1 MFNWLGLGKRKQP
14 AATPEAQ
21 IADSASYVDIFGAAA
36 ANAPPKPISP
46 VSLDI
51 PDDPAPAPAPAQ
63 ARIAAPPAAPEPQPE
78 PEPEPEP
85 EPQPEPTPAW
95 NPDPVRE
102 ELASRLAARDLDA
115 VQSLLAGLPPE
126 AADLEWALQARLQ
139 LAQFRREPPDQVLVL
154 ALALKAAAPT
164 NAAAYVAASFA
175 LRLLGRVPEAEALI
189 ADGLALLPNAPSLW
203 LESALVAEAADQP
216 DRAHAAW
223 TELRARVPN
232 QPFAYQGAL
241 KLAFR
246 LQQTTL
252 VQQLAEDALA
262 RFPQDPTILGIAAR
276 HAARTSQWD
285 QATAHWQT
293 LLALTPNDPALAL
306 EAATSLMGNRVERRQ
321 RVPVVLPMLEALRVR
336 FPGFAPA
343 RAAHVTAL
351 REAGQPDEAAALGAT
366 LLAETPTDPALVL
379 ACAGVAE
386 ERGEHAYAVT
396 LLQPLRAARPPDWQ
410 LDLAT
415 IRALSLAGQPDA
427 AEQVCDE
434 ALARFPGNVR
444 LVEQHVTLATR
455 RGDFATAL
463 QRAEFWQS
471 RHPEARGLALLA
483 DRMRALQDEAA
494 SPAPQAPAGADRLAA
509 LFARFESLGATSVGC
524 EFGIVQRQFGAEPIG
539 LLRWGNMRVDGLV
552 RALQARFDGLGD
564 PEHTRMKT
572 QPVATNDLE
581 YFVYDDRYTY
591 WAHTFIK
598 ADEAPEDRVY
608 QQTLRRL
615 RFLRTKLI
623 EDLEQA
629 EKIFVF
635 KLHDYDGTA
644 PLDRLFDALRSYG
657 PATLI
662 CVALADETHPGGSVE
677 MLRPGLFLGRVS
689 MFGNAGLTAARGID
703 LPAWRSIC
711 ERVAQWHDTERPPL
725 LPADL

>member
-14 AATPEAQ
+14 QTPIVED
-21 IADSASYVDIFGAAA
+21 IPDSASYVGIFGAAA

-51 PDDPAPAPAPAQ
+51 DDYPDIIDQP
-63 ARIAAPPAAPEPQPE
+63 AAPPPPPPTRLAAPIQPQPE
-78 PEPEPEP
+78 PEPA
-85 EPQPEPTPAW
+85 PEPTPAW
-95 NPDPVRE
+95 DPEPVRE
-102 ELASRLAARDLDA
+102 ELARRLAARDLA
-115 VQSLLAGLPPE
+115 EAEALIASLPAE
-126 AADLEWALQARLQ
+126 AATLEWVLQGRLQ
-139 LAQFRREPPDQVLVL
+139 LAQFRREPPDQVLPF
-154 ALALKAAAPT
+154 ALALKAAHPG

-175 LRLLGRVPEAEALI
+175 LRLLNRVPEAEALV
-189 ADGLALLPNAPSLW
+189 AEGLARLPNAPSLW
-203 LESALVAEAADQP
+203 LETALVAEAADQP

-223 TELRARVPN
+223 AELRTRQPN
-232 QPFAYQGAL
+232 QPFAFQGGL
-241 KLAFR
+241 RLAFR
-246 LQQTTL
+246 LQQTALT
-252 VQQLAEDALA
+252 QQLADEAVA
-262 RFPQDPTILGIAAR
+262 RFPADPTIVAIAAR

-285 QATAHWQT
+285 QAATLWQSAVA
-293 LLALTPNDPALAL
+293 LAPNDPAIAL
-306 EAATSLMGNRVERRQ
+306 EAATSLMGPRVDRRQ
-321 RVPVVLPMLEALRVR
+321 RVPAILPMLEALRAR
-336 FPGFAPA
+336 FPNYAPA

-351 REAGQPDEAAALGAT
+351 HEAGNLDAAATLGAS
-366 LLAETPTDPALVL
+366 LLAETPTDLALVL
-379 ACAGVAE
+379 ATARVAE
-386 ERGEHAYAVT
+386 ERGDPAHAVA
-396 LLQPLRAARPPDWQ
+396 LLQPVRAARPPDWQ

-415 IRALSLAGQPDA
+415 SRALGLAGDNAA

-455 RGDFATAL
+455 RGDFALAL
-463 QRAEFWQS
+463 QRAELWQS
-471 RHPEARGLALLA
+471 RHPEARPLALLV
-483 DRMRALQDEAA
+483 DRMRSLQDTPEPAA
-494 SPAPQAPAGADRLAA
+494 PSSAPNRLAT

-524 EFGIVQRQFGAEPIG
+524 EFGIVQRQFGAEPIS
-539 LLRWGNMRVDGLV
+539 LLRWGNMRVDGLA
-552 RALQARFDGLGD
+552 RALQNRFEGLGD
-564 PEHTRMKT
+564 PEHTRMKA

-615 RFLRTKLI
+615 RFLTTKLI

-635 KLHDYDGTA
+635 KLAEYEGQP
-644 PLDRLFDALRSYG
+644 PLDRLFEAMRTYG
-657 PATLI
+657 PTTLL
-662 CVALADETHPGGSVE
+662 CVALADSDHPGGTLE

-689 MFGNAGLTAARGID
+689 MFGNAGISAARGLD

-711 ERVAQWHDTERPPL
+711 EAVAVWHDTERHH
-725 LPADL
+725 ASSR